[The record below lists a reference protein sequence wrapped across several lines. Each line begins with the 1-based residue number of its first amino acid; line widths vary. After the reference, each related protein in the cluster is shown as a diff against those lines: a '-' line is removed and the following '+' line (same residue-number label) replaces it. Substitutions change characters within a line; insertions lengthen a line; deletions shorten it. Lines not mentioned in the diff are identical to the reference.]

1 MNELNYIMFGF
12 WFGYFFVVFLF
23 SMIYLIYESYHRNRY
38 WKFMVEN
45 KQVQQYE
52 NWNVKND
59 PWKKLRSI
67 FKRGE

>member
-1 MNELNYIMFGF
+1 
-12 WFGYFFVVFLF
+12 
-23 SMIYLIYESYHRNRY
+23 
-38 WKFMVEN
+38 MVEN